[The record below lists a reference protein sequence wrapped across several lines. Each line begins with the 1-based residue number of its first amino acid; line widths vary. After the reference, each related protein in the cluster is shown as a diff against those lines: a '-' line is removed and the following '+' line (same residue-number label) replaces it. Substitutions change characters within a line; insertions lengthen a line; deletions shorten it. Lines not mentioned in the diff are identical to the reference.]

1 MSHMTDRLIWQRDG
15 RDWPN
20 REASRFVQAAGLRWH
35 VQVMGRGPVVL
46 LLHGTGASTH
56 SWRALAPILAG
67 SFTVVAPDL
76 PGHGFTDA
84 PPGFRLSLPGMA
96 RSVGELLRVLD
107 LQPVLAAGHS
117 AGAAILVRMCLD
129 GTLALRYLVS
139 LNGALLPM
147 HGLPVGLPGEM
158 IQSAVKLLTCVP
170 FVPQLFASWAGEPRT
185 VERLIRDTGS
195 TIDAEGIALY
205 RRLAGSPAHVG
216 GALGMMANWNLRSLR
231 TELPRLKTPLV
242 LIVGTNDRTIP
253 PAEAT
258 AVQSLVPGA
267 SIVNLEG
274 LGHLAHEEQPE
285 LCARLIA
292 DLIG

>member
-1 MSHMTDRLIWQRDG
+1 MTGRLIWQRDG

-20 REASRFVQAAGLRWH
+20 REASRFGRAAGLHWH
-35 VQVMGRGPVVL
+35 VQVMGSGPVVL

-56 SWRALAPILAG
+56 SWRTLAPILAA

-76 PGHGFTDA
+76 PGHGFTDT
-84 PPGFRLSLPGMA
+84 PPSFRLSLPGMA

-107 LQPVLAAGHS
+107 LRPVLAAGHS

-129 GTLALRYLVS
+129 GTLTLRHLVS

-147 HGLPVGLPGEM
+147 RGVPLGLPGEVLS
-158 IQSAVKLLTCVP
+158 SAVKLLACAPLVP
-170 FVPQLFASWAGEPRT
+170 RIFASWAGEQRT

-231 TELPRLKTPLV
+231 TELPRLRTPLV
-242 LIVGTNDRTIP
+242 LVVGTNDRTIP
-253 PAEAT
+253 PTEAAE
-258 AVQSLVPGA
+258 VQALVPGSSVVKLA
-267 SIVNLEG
+267 G

-292 DLIG
+292 DLAV

>member
-1 MSHMTDRLIWQRDG
+1 MTSRLVWERDG
-15 RDWPN
+15 HDWPN
-20 REASRFVQAAGLRWH
+20 REASRFVRTAGLHWH
-35 VQVMGRGPVVL
+35 VQVMGSGPVVL

-56 SWRALAPILAG
+56 SWRKLAPILAT

-76 PGHGFTDA
+76 PGHGFTDT

-96 RSVGELLRVLD
+96 RSVGELLRALN

-129 GTLALRYLVS
+129 HSLTLLYLVS

-147 HGLPVGLPGEM
+147 RGLPLGLPGEI
-158 IQSAVKLLTCVP
+158 IQSAVKLLACAPLVP
-170 FVPQLFASWAGEPRT
+170 RLFSSWAGEQRT
-185 VERLIRDTGS
+185 VERLVRDTGS
-195 TIDAEGIALY
+195 TIDAEGIAFY

-216 GALGMMANWNLRSLR
+216 GALAMMANWNLRSLR

-242 LIVGTNDRTIP
+242 LVVGSNDRTIP

-258 AVQSLVPGA
+258 EVQALIPGA
-267 SIVNLEG
+267 EIVNLEG
-274 LGHLAHEEQPE
+274 LGHLAHEEQPA
-285 LCARLIA
+285 LCAKLIA